1 MKDRLRELGQ
11 NTFGSKRVLWTRI
24 QETERKIAEE
34 VAYRAA
40 IQREQE
46 ARTSG
51 ATSSSALPAPTLKK
65 PSEFEQ
71 QIHDLTHTPA
81 ADWREFCVMGHGTE
95 KLHKRVDHDKASPHP
110 LILLNVLVTPTPSI
124 SQKYCRANG
133 RRTAVQMGGVL
144 QYKWEAYCWVSP
156 SSRLRS
162 QESSDTN
169 GGRTAVQIGGVLPY
183 FLRDQ

>member
-1 MKDRLRELGQ
+1 MLSLNRPHLRMCHNLFIDTPLCRLMKDRLRELGQ

-51 ATSSSALPAPTLKK
+51 ATSSSALPVPTPKK

-71 QIHDLTHTPA
+71 QIHDLTHTLA
-81 ADWREFCVMGHGTE
+81 SEWCEFCVMGHGTE
-95 KLHKRVDHDKASPHP
+95 KLHKRVDFDKASPHP
-110 LILLNVLVTPTPSI
+110 LILFDYTFQGRHRVCGK
-124 SQKYCRANG
+124 QCRTCGPHHCGPKHRNDEG
-133 RRTAVQMGGVL
+133 S
-144 QYKWEAYCWVSP
+144 CWKEQ
-156 SSRLRS
+156 SSNRH
-162 QESSDTN
+162 D
-169 GGRTAVQIGGVLPY
+169 G
-183 FLRDQ
+183 